1 MERRA
6 TIEGWRVELGRV
18 ERQIRGMI
26 EAIKAGM
33 FQPSMKS
40 RDGCARGSKGGADAI
55 LGQRRGPSTDST
67 QFWRNFS
74 GLRSLPTRSAGFE
87 RRFGCDQ
94 DQATRDGNVE
104 LVAGR
109 GFEPLTFRL

>member
-55 LGQRRGPSTDST
+55 LGQRRGPSTDSNPILEEFFGAQVT
-67 QFWRNFS
+67 TN
-74 GLRSLPTRSAGFE
+74 AK
-87 RRFGCDQ
+87 RR
-94 DQATRDGNVE
+94 
-104 LVAGR
+104 L
-109 GFEPLTFRL
+109 